1 MKTDIST
8 LRENAK
14 RFGVNLT
21 HVVNGKRVVKTRS
34 RLSKDV
40 RKKDKAEWK
49 KLVKRLRK
57 FQDKL
62 EPVIERATN
71 YNNTWLNN
79 LENTRQ
85 LNSKLITKGIELW
98 QNIVSYFDK
107 RGTRVETY
115 SNEPRHRRVGPTRSR
130 RGQRAPT
137 PHFRATINRF
147 YGNFNN
153 VNGVNLNVR
162 SALGGFFTDLNS
174 MGPREFR
181 VHYQIKN
188 TPKPKNE
195 FPNLLG
201 ESLKKRAKKYGVKLM
216 RETWN
221 SNKKNI
227 VKVRKTRTQIQNEI
241 AKVRARRLLRAAT
254 RASAKKYYDRTVGQ
268 LNGPMRRR
276 LAF

>member
-8 LRENAK
+8 LKENAK

-21 HVVNGKRVVKTRS
+21 HVVNGKRVAKTRS

-62 EPVIERATN
+62 EPVVERATN
-71 YNNTWLNN
+71 YNNGWLYN

-98 QNIVSYFDK
+98 QDIVSYFNK
-107 RGTRVETY
+107 RGTRMERYT
-115 SNEPRHRRVGPTRSR
+115 SSPRHRGKRLPN
-130 RGQRAPT
+130 
-137 PHFRATINRF
+137 PHWRATINRF
-147 YGNFNN
+147 HGNFNN
-153 VNGVNLNVR
+153 VNGVNLHNN
-162 SALGGFFTDLNS
+162 SAIGGFFTDLNS

-181 VHYQIKN
+181 MYFQKKN

-195 FPNLLG
+195 LS
-201 ESLKKRAKKYGVKLM
+201 ESLKKAAKKYGVKLT
-216 RETWN
+216 RGTWN

-227 VKVRKTRTQIQNEI
+227 VNVRKTRTQIENEI
-241 AKVRARRLLRAAT
+241 AKVRAKMLLRAST
-254 RASAKKYYDRTVGQ
+254 RSSGPPKVFRYD
-268 LNGPMRRR
+268 GPMRRR